1 MRLECRGPPSRA
13 ARRQRLE
20 RAQHV
25 GDDVKLPRLGGLG
38 RFRGFVPRQ
47 RGHGVDLP
55 EELVGGGLQLGEIG
69 TQRLLGVRLQVL
81 DQKLA
86 VPLDGVERRA
96 QVVTQPP
103 VKGFERFV
111 RPGDR
116 TTNPGSGFSRTR

>member
-1 MRLECRGPPSRA
+1 MPRALSRG

-47 RGHGVDLP
+47 CGHGVDLP
-55 EELVGGGLQLGEIG
+55 EELVGGGLQLREIG

-81 DQKLA
+81 DQELA
-86 VPLDGVERRA
+86 VPLDGVERSP

-103 VKGFERFV
+103 LKRFERFV
-111 RPGDR
+111 RPAIGR
-116 TTNPGSGFSRTR
+116 